1 MKKLLSLIIG
11 TFLFAQELFFVLPS
25 NSNNSVNIEKN
36 ISSNIEKNSSIN
48 TKEINITENIETF
61 DENFTSENTKISFA
75 LIINKAKFFKYLPS
89 IINSINAYLIQ
100 KGTDFNLT
108 LYNSDVNISNLSQ
121 RYIIYIETNKTKI
134 LSLKDY
140 NKTFFVPVFNK
151 NDFNQTFENVYF
163 GGINFKEHID
173 LFNNFI
179 NDKLFTISQFSQ
191 ISKKLLNYEKQNPFF
206 VQNYYFPNI
215 NYTDLNASF
224 LILNTDTSKSAQVLS
239 NITAK
244 EIEPLFIF
252 SPQLCYSP
260 SIIFLT
266 QKKDREKL
274 IISNSIIN
282 PPLEI
287 NDYANLLNSDIRYNW
302 LNYSTNILVNKIYNM
317 QNSEDMF
324 YMSDFHIYIFENQID
339 YKTKLYKIE
348 NNSFKE
354 VK

>member
-61 DENFTSENTKISFA
+61 NENFTSENTKISFA

-302 LNYSTNILVNKIYNM
+302 LNYSTNILINKIYNM

>member
-302 LNYSTNILVNKIYNM
+302 LNYSTNILINKIYNM